1 MTRRSRLALLVAV
14 ALIEVAVVLLL
25 PGVPVRWTKGVVRG
39 AACQRMAD
47 AYACEV
53 ELVPDGSRVTARS
66 ARAIATGDGVRL
78 VVWLD
83 LASGEDRYTVV
94 R

>member
-1 MTRRSRLALLVAV
+1 
-14 ALIEVAVVLLL
+14 
-25 PGVPVRWTKGVVRG
+25 
-39 AACQRMAD
+39 MAD

-66 ARAIATGDGVRL
+66 GRAIATGDGVRL